1 LREKK
6 EEVLRKKRYSLLK
19 ICKLVIFFF
28 NFVKVTRL
36 QQTWSRSAQ
45 LVREERTA
53 EMPRGLSSVEKLG
66 RASGSKEDLL
76 WQRFGC
82 SSQKAVPLKK

>member
-1 LREKK
+1 MQRGT
-6 EEVLRKKRYSLLK
+6 RKKRYSLFVCSFFK
-19 ICKLVIFFF
+19 IY
-28 NFVKVTRL
+28 FVKVRRL

-53 EMPRGLSSVEKLG
+53 EMPRGLSSGEKLG
-66 RASGSKEDLL
+66 RASDSREDLL